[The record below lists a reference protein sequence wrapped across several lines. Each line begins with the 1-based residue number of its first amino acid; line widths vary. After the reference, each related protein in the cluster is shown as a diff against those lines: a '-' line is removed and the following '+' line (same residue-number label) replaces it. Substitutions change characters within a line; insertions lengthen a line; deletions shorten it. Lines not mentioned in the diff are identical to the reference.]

1 MYCIGGVQYIFCCWK
16 SAILKHT
23 YPVKTNFSKHEQI
36 SHLAVAWIWP
46 SVKGYSVQCV
56 KPPCFSSQAS
66 QSHNFK
72 PSIMQGWLG
81 LTRIL
86 KSCVGH
92 RNVFYST
99 STHKSVPEF
108 YRQNGFIDQ
117 VSSSIEEGNW
127 ILIGNRQDKVQHI
140 RASVH
145 QVPVVQPEGLAPVK
159 ALLEKLEQENGGR
172 LPGQLSRWGFPFF
185 PLLRALLLPAN
196 ICSILSWPP
205 SPCQHHFLIQFRP
218 FSARIWYRVGFRQIQ
233 I

>member
-1 MYCIGGVQYIFCCWK
+1 MLLK

-92 RNVFYST
+92 RSVFYST
-99 STHKSVPEF
+99 STNTSVTEF

-117 VSSSIEEGNW
+117 VSTLPDEDNC
-127 ILIGNRQDKVQHI
+127 ILGTNRGQQS
-140 RASVH
+140 AT
-145 QVPVVQPEGLAPVK
+145 
-159 ALLEKLEQENGGR
+159 EKL
-172 LPGQLSRWGFPFF
+172 GFCTSGSCCAA
-185 PLLRALLLPAN
+185 RGS
-196 ICSILSWPP
+196 CSSK
-205 SPCQHHFLIQFRP
+205 S
-218 FSARIWYRVGFRQIQ
+218 SAGKA
-233 I
+233 